1 MAANKGKT
9 KDIEKLKSK
18 ASMELFKTQLAVMR
32 IYKKTYKTKKEI
44 LGRFSKEIAEEIGK
58 KFKTILDEEKPSIEE
73 VIKLKE
79 LFGFD
84 KNKIL
89 SGLNLNK
96 EIDRAERQKIEE
108 MIDQY
113 SSMEEM
119 IGRKMKECFKNDKRG
134 SINKTTIFLS
144 KDKDL
149 YIEPKE
155 RHCYPMRSEQLFNI
169 LMLLN
174 SEYQLTEDICFK
186 VGSKNN
192 ESLRKAIGKLNAQI
206 KSGLG
211 LTANLIQSKQPLGY
225 KINERYEL
233 IKE

>member
-1 MAANKGKT
+1 MAVDKGENKE
-9 KDIEKLKSK
+9 IIVLSK
-18 ASMELFKTQLAVMR
+18 ASMEVLKTQVAAMR

-58 KFKTILDEEKPSIEE
+58 KFKEILDEEKPNIKEA
-73 VIKLKE
+73 IKLKE

-89 SGLNLNK
+89 SSLNLNK

-134 SINKTTIFLS
+134 S
-144 KDKDL
+144 
-149 YIEPKE
+149 
-155 RHCYPMRSEQLFNI
+155 
-169 LMLLN
+169 
-174 SEYQLTEDICFK
+174 
-186 VGSKNN
+186 
-192 ESLRKAIGKLNAQI
+192 
-206 KSGLG
+206 
-211 LTANLIQSKQPLGY
+211 
-225 KINERYEL
+225 
-233 IKE
+233 